1 MCIALVL
8 RAASR
13 GAIRLKRT
21 PVTLYDIPAPAKIN
35 LFLHVVGRRADGYHL
50 LQTVFRFIDLQ
61 DTLHIEVRRDG
72 QITRAYD
79 LPGVSD
85 NDDLC
90 VRAARALQAA
100 TGCTQGAHIDL
111 VKRIPAGGGLGG
123 GSSDAASVMMALN
136 RAWNTGLSREAL
148 MALALPLGAD
158 VPVFIFGQSAF
169 AEGVGEKLTAVTLPE
184 RAYVIAQPD
193 ASVPTMSVFSDP
205 DLTRD
210 SPMIIIADFLARPT
224 SDFGRNDLEP
234 VVCKRFEPVSN
245 ALRAL
250 KQMGVAARMSGSG
263 ACLFAEYP
271 TFATAVLA
279 EQEIAATMRAAS
291 RGSATSPGRT
301 SEKASTDDVYAAARF
316 RLLQSCSGLDEHP
329 LRYWIA

>member
-1 MCIALVL
+1 M
-8 RAASR
+8 
-13 GAIRLKRT
+13 
-21 PVTLYDIPAPAKIN
+21 TLYDIPAPAKIN

-79 LPGVSD
+79 LPGVAAE
-85 NDDLC
+85 DDLC

-100 TGCTQGAHIDL
+100 TGCKLGAHIDL
-111 VKRIPAGGGLGG
+111 MKRIPAGGGLGG
-123 GSSDAASVMMALN
+123 GSSDAASVLMALN
-136 RAWNTGLSREAL
+136 RAWDTGLSRAAL

-169 AEGVGEKLTAVTLPE
+169 AEGVGEKLTAVSLPE
-184 RAYVIAQPD
+184 RAYMIAQPD

-210 SPMIIIADFLARPT
+210 SPVIIIADFLARPT

-271 TFATAVLA
+271 TFAQAVLA

-291 RGSATSPGRT
+291 RGSATSPGRM
-301 SEKASTDDVYAAARF
+301 SEMASTDDVYAAARF

>member
-1 MCIALVL
+1 
-8 RAASR
+8 
-13 GAIRLKRT
+13 
-21 PVTLYDIPAPAKIN
+21 VTLYDIPAPAKIN

-79 LPGVSD
+79 LPGVAE

-271 TFATAVLA
+271 SFATAVLA

-291 RGSATSPGRT
+291 RGSAISPGRT
-301 SEKASTDDVYAAARF
+301 SGRASTDDVYAAARF

>member
-1 MCIALVL
+1 M
-8 RAASR
+8 
-13 GAIRLKRT
+13 
-21 PVTLYDIPAPAKIN
+21 TLYDIPAPAKIN

-79 LPGVSD
+79 LPGVAAE
-85 NDDLC
+85 DDLC

-100 TGCTQGAHIDL
+100 TGCKLGAHIDL
-111 VKRIPAGGGLGG
+111 MKRIPAGGGLGG
-123 GSSDAASVMMALN
+123 GSSDAASVLMALN
-136 RAWNTGLSREAL
+136 RAWDTGLSRAAL

-169 AEGVGEKLTAVTLPE
+169 AEGVGEKLTAVSLPE

-210 SPMIIIADFLARPT
+210 SPVIIIADFLARPT

-271 TFATAVLA
+271 TFAQAVLA

-291 RGSATSPGRT
+291 QGSATSPGRM
-301 SEKASTDDVYAAARF
+301 SERASTDDVYAAARF